1 MMNNFDNEIEFEE
14 DLLAE
19 EEDEEIDGD
28 FVSDTLYIQPGAIKS
43 IAKFPLAFT
52 VPDKLAP
59 IIVEGCTLTWTKAA
73 LQCFSEIQQGANVK
87 NLPYGSLRNFLQV
100 VLKDAAR
107 IEPEIGLSKYALN
120 AAKGDKLPEP
130 FVYFTGDNEEEIY
143 RMLRPIINDW
153 LTNYL
158 KPFAEKEDISI
169 GIIERLEDLQ
179 ERGELIKVSPFK
191 SQVLPWAW
199 NTETDTTQAKDKYA
213 YRMLA
218 DYVARQIAGQV
229 IFPELG
235 PMKRV
240 IFSNGTFS
248 SGIAELITDPIS
260 LDGTKGKFSFVVS
273 LEVVTYPSLRQPL
286 LKVEV
291 SKRRWFTQLKAP
303 KYDRRNISGFIFSQ
317 EHTDRA
323 FSYQVKCERDKN
335 CKNNKEKQ
343 AKWVW
348 RTDKDFEILRR
359 KLNLGSSSDGQE
371 IALGLA
377 STDSCQVLLTYR
389 NGLQDNSEDDE
400 ETSERYGI
408 ETGVPEIDK
417 LDGFEAIAK
426 ILQPLGIEVFKD
438 CEKVPSTHK
447 LDDTASRMINLP
459 TLLGGVLEALETN
472 TNLEFTPKYLDQLN
486 DKQID
491 DLLSKYFGIRL
502 QGIHWGRKALQFSQH
517 TKNQT
522 DELQVIIQANQA
534 AMQRL
539 YPNERPLLFIFYEA
553 HLQTEAKLLQKV
565 TQLLWGDTL
574 KVKISRLPENTHRPK
589 EILPGKELKA
599 KERSRERI
607 KAWESTAQQIK
618 KLNQPTFCL
627 IMARQFYPN
636 PNGQNNVK
644 PDDKVNKPSTRKAL
658 AMADAGVQFILPI
671 EKTRKA
677 NHLKLADFFHRMQ
690 SALKDLIFAHSGRI
704 DNVKEKVDKYLQNI
718 PPEAR
723 PKEII
728 AITIE
733 RKQQGR
739 ARGKIEDTFLPI
751 AIRLNVDT
759 GKCEFRCAYKK
770 GNLVI
775 SPWINFSDARA
786 FVAELTPIKLADKL
800 DNDEAR
806 KTRFMEFVKQI
817 ISESVE
823 AGKQPLVM
831 IDSTNSVQLWPWLA
845 DIRINAN
852 EINLGSYQD
861 MQVDWQGA
869 RIIRIRQELAPGIIE
884 KKSRHLIET
893 SLEDTRTKEE
903 LKKLPPDKKIPSAS
917 SATGLF
923 RLSAT
928 NKTGCVAYL
937 SVARELPHQ
946 HTRGQSC
953 YRSTYTLVKKTDD
966 SKELV
971 CNKAGLKVSQL
982 TKQAPFAG
990 RWPTPNPL
998 EIVVTLR
1005 QPEDNPDD
1013 LAALVESLR
1022 YGFGHYSDWTA
1033 LPAPLFFERFVRD
1046 YISDF
1051 TIEDDET
1058 ESDEADS

>member
-1 MMNNFDNEIEFEE
+1 MINNFDNEIELEE
-14 DLLAE
+14 DLFAE
-19 EEDEEIDGD
+19 EEEEETEGD
-28 FVSDTLYIQPGAIKS
+28 LVSDTLYIQPGASKS
-43 IAKFPLAFT
+43 IAKFPLAFS
-52 VPDKLAP
+52 VPDKLPP
-59 IIVEGCTLTWTKAA
+59 IIVEGCTLTWTKPA
-73 LQCFSEIQQGANVK
+73 LQCFGEIQQGANVK
-87 NLPYGSLRNFLQV
+87 NLPYGSLRNFLQI

-107 IEPEIGLSKYALN
+107 IEPEIGLSKSAFYHAN
-120 AAKGDKLPEP
+120 KGDEPEP
-130 FVYFTGDNEEEIY
+130 FVYITGGNEEEIN
-143 RMLRPIINDW
+143 RMLRPIIDDW

-179 ERGELIKVSPFK
+179 ETGELIKVSAFK
-191 SQVLPWAW
+191 SQVLPWGW
-199 NTETDTTQAKDKYA
+199 NSKTDTTQPKDKYA

-218 DYVARQIAGQV
+218 DYVARQLAGQV
-229 IFPELG
+229 IFPDLR

-248 SGIAELITDPIS
+248 SGIAELITDPIT
-260 LDGTKGKFSFVVS
+260 LDNKKGKFSFVVK
-273 LEVVTYPSLRQPL
+273 LEVITYPSLHQPL

-291 SKRRWFTQLKAP
+291 SKRRWLTQLKAP
-303 KYDRRNISGFIFSQ
+303 EYDRRNISGFIFSQ

-323 FSYQVKCERDKN
+323 FSYQVKAEVDKN
-335 CKNNKEKQ
+335 SKKGKNKKQEKV
-343 AKWVW
+343 KWVW

-371 IALGLA
+371 IALGSA

-400 ETSERYGI
+400 ETSEKYGI

-417 LDGFEAIAK
+417 LDAFEAIAE
-426 ILQPLGIEVFKD
+426 ILQPLGMEIFDKYSLVKQSHDLKETK
-438 CEKVPSTHK
+438 KAT
-447 LDDTASRMINLP
+447 RMINLP

-486 DKQID
+486 EEQID

-502 QGIHWGRKALQFSQH
+502 EGIHWGIKALQFKGR

-522 DELQVIIQANQA
+522 AELQDLIQANQT

-539 YPNERPLLFIFYEA
+539 YPNERPLLFIFYEPE
-553 HLQTEAKLLQKV
+553 LQTEVKLLQKV

-574 KVKISRLPENTHRPK
+574 KVEISRLPENTHGTR
-589 EILPGKELKA
+589 ESLLGKELKA

-636 PNGQNNVK
+636 SNGQNNVK
-644 PDDKVNKPSTRKAL
+644 PDDKINKPSTRKAL
-658 AMADAGVQFILPI
+658 AMAGAGVQFLLPI
-671 EKTRKA
+671 GKIRNTNR
-677 NHLKLADFFHRMQ
+677 LKLADFFHRMQ

-704 DNVKEKVDKYLQNI
+704 DGVEEKIDKYLQNI
-718 PPEAR
+718 SPEAR

-728 AITIE
+728 VITIV
-733 RKQQGR
+733 RKQKGR
-739 ARGKIEDTFLPI
+739 VRGKIESTFLPI
-751 AIRLNVDT
+751 AIHINVDT
-759 GKCEFRCAYKK
+759 GKCEFCCAYDK

-775 SPWINFSDARA
+775 SSWISFSDARA
-786 FVAELTPIKLADKL
+786 FVAELTPIKLADK
-800 DNDEAR
+800 EEVR
-806 KTRFMEFVKQI
+806 QTRFMDFVEQVV
-817 ISESVE
+817 SDSVE
-823 AGKQPLVM
+823 RGKQPLVM
-831 IDSTNSVQLWPWLA
+831 IDSSNCVQLWPWLA

-852 EINLGSYQD
+852 QINLGQQYEN
-861 MQVDWQGA
+861 MEVNWQGA

-893 SLEDTRTKEE
+893 SIEDTRTKEE
-903 LKKLPPDKKIPSAS
+903 LKKLPPDIEIPSAS

-937 SVARELPHQ
+937 SVARELPQ
-946 HTRGQSC
+946 RKPRGQSC
-953 YRSTYTLVKKTDD
+953 YRSTYSLDKKTN
-966 SKELV
+966 L
-971 CNKAGLKVSQL
+971 L

-1033 LPAPLFFERFVRD
+1033 LPAPLFFERVVRD

-1051 TIEDDET
+1051 TIEDEET
-1058 ESDEADS
+1058 EVESDS